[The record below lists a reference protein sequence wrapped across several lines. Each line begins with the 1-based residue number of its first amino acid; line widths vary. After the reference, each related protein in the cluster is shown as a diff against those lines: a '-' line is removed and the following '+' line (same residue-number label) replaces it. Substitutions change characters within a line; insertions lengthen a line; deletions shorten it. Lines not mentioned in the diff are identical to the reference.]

1 MHNVILTNRSDL
13 FDITGVVD
21 FGRCDHALIYGFLK
35 PKVKIYPSKVIT
47 FRIFKNLEEYSFKS
61 DVRHAMTNVELNNIS
76 SPNDQYSSWHKE
88 ITKVLDY
95 HVTIKKMRGRERD
108 VPYITPEWKE
118 AIRKKRKYAKR
129 YERLQTQESLDEM
142 RYSVGEYRNSSKKK
156 SD

>member
-1 MHNVILTNRSDL
+1 M
-13 FDITGVVD
+13 
-21 FGRCDHALIYGFLK
+21 
-35 PKVKIYPSKVIT
+35 
-47 FRIFKNLEEYSFKS
+47 
-61 DVRHAMTNVELNNIS
+61 
-76 SPNDQYSSWHKE
+76 
-88 ITKVLDY
+88 KVLEY

-156 SD
+156 SN